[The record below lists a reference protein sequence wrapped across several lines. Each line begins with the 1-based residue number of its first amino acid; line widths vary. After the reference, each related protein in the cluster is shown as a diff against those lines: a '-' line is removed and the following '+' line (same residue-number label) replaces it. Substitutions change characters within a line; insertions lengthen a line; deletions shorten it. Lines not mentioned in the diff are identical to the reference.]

1 MDPEILKAVLR
12 RQKEGG
18 GGDEINV
25 FEYFSRHKH
34 V

>member
-18 GGDEINV
+18 GGDEINI
-25 FEYFSRHKH
+25 FEYLFTS
-34 V
+34 

>member
-18 GGDEINV
+18 GGDEMNI
-25 FEYFSRHKH
+25 FEYFFKL
-34 V
+34 